1 LKNHPETLTW
11 AGIDLAALQHGEWTK
26 DKQLTR
32 RLREHLLR
40 LAARYLLQAKQ
51 ASPAQGPY
59 DPVARF
65 HLGNGARIER
75 INWLADTSIKGF
87 RQSLGLMVN
96 YVYDP
101 EEIETNVEAFA
112 NDGKITASASLR
124 RLART

>member
-51 ASPAQGPY
+51 ASPAHGPY

-75 INWLADTSIKGF
+75 INWLADTSPKGF
-87 RQSLGLMVN
+87 KQSFGIMVN
-96 YVYDP
+96 YLYNPDQ
-101 EEIETNVEAFA
+101 IEGNVEAFGS
-112 NDGKITASASLR
+112 DGTIAESASVR
-124 RLART
+124 RLARH